1 MNGQKTVSSNS
12 QSLQATNI
20 LDNIWTKF
28 VILEGKLSSAEMQI
42 AAGKNYENLQSVY
55 NIVFFLLI
63 FKLLVND
70 KKCLLDLNDKL
81 H

>member
-28 VILEGKLSSAEMQI
+28 VILEGKLSSAEIQI

-55 NIVFFLLI
+55 KILFFLLI